1 MNLVLMAA
9 ERKKN
14 SDIGHP
20 PLKAPLSKPL
30 NLTIKPDK
38 QATGAKTF
46 YHTPNTGASLLLSN
60 VINSGDE
67 IRTLP
72 ARKNRINSKNN
83 YKLYTDGDAIYV
95 SKEQGSEILTA
106 KIPNFSLFGSPRARM
121 GIVFDYI
128 VLKIN
133 EIAITNRKYNGYN
146 IIDFPI
152 QELVDSGIYT
162 TRKSAMQGIQAVCNA
177 LSGATFS
184 TEKKK
189 KGQKSPKSFSYEPLF
204 YKLSAED
211 KSNVHIELNP
221 NFPWEVYYKFYSI
234 LPLYYFKLSKKA
246 RALLQYIFSYAR
258 MQLPHWVDR
267 KYFTLSFR
275 NIQSEMALP
284 HESEVKK
291 PARDIMQVI
300 LNAIDEISEYH
311 NESLHNSNL
320 LLTPMPEDLPT
331 RVKPFLDNGYLK
343 VEISGDWLDYFKRI
357 HNKQKRKI
365 EQDTK
370 RTERAKEKAL
380 TKKMLNDIKDDHK
393 DDYHN

>member
-1 MNLVLMAA
+1 
-9 ERKKN
+9 
-14 SDIGHP
+14 
-20 PLKAPLSKPL
+20 
-30 NLTIKPDK
+30 
-38 QATGAKTF
+38 
-46 YHTPNTGASLLLSN
+46 
-60 VINSGDE
+60 
-67 IRTLP
+67 
-72 ARKNRINSKNN
+72 
-83 YKLYTDGDAIYV
+83 
-95 SKEQGSEILTA
+95 
-106 KIPNFSLFGSPRARM
+106 
-121 GIVFDYI
+121 
-128 VLKIN
+128 
-133 EIAITNRKYNGYN
+133 
-146 IIDFPI
+146 
-152 QELVDSGIYT
+152 
-162 TRKSAMQGIQAVCNA
+162 
-177 LSGATFS
+177 
-184 TEKKK
+184 
-189 KGQKSPKSFSYEPLF
+189 
-204 YKLSAED
+204 
-211 KSNVHIELNP
+211 
-221 NFPWEVYYKFYSI
+221 
-234 LPLYYFKLSKKA
+234 
-246 RALLQYIFSYAR
+246 